1 MTCLFYNKDP
11 LAIVN
16 NMGSYFKQVPPDCTL
31 FSEDGFEIPV
41 HKELLYQTRFLRR
54 MLKSANMDNF
64 KIEIMIPSISK
75 EELKS
80 MINFLY
86 SGKMYCPDQTFATQV
101 FDNLTELFGFPSK
114 NFDFNGMILENETQD
129 ESKEQYQEDT
139 YMESE
144 HSALIRNL
152 IKLKGTAKLIVQGEW
167 VCLQDFKYILFEILA
182 NRTWMGCASSFQ
194 SSKPKLPNLAVSA
207 SRS

>member
-1 MTCLFYNKDP
+1 MG
-11 LAIVN
+11 
-16 NMGSYFKQVPPDCTL
+16 GSYFKQVPPDCTL

-114 NFDFNGMILENETQD
+114 NFDFNGMILKNETQD
-129 ESKEQYQEDT
+129 EAKEQYQEDT
-139 YMESE
+139 YMEAELDNDGYSNIDDCLDVHMDQNEVKPEEDFDKNENYDTTENFDDSYVKSE
-144 HSALIRNL
+144 VDDTEFVESEEKPHSCSTC
-152 IKLKGTAKLIVQGEW
+152 G
-167 VCLQDFKYILFEILA
+167 
-182 NRTWMGCASSFQ
+182 
-194 SSKPKLPNLAVSA
+194 
-207 SRS
+207 

>member
-75 EELKS
+75 EELKN

-86 SGKMYCPDQTFATQV
+86 SGKIYCPDQTFANQV
-101 FDNLTELFGFPSK
+101 FDNLIELFGFPSK
-114 NFDFNGMILENETQD
+114 NFDFNGMILENEIQD

-139 YMESE
+139 YMEAE
-144 HSALIRNL
+144 LDN
-152 IKLKGTAKLIVQGEW
+152 
-167 VCLQDFKYILFEILA
+167 
-182 NRTWMGCASSFQ
+182 
-194 SSKPKLPNLAVSA
+194 VSNV
-207 SRS
+207 